1 MITSKKIVKQ
11 VMKLMAHGGL
21 SGVTMRSLA
30 KEVQISPSVL
40 YHYFP
45 TKSLLLRAMFD
56 ETNREL
62 GKRRSQ
68 LIPPKTAKNMLR
80 QRIEFQFDN
89 ADLVVSVLKFYF
101 SYRKEFPNLR
111 PGFLP
116 EKTYLHI
123 KEVLEYGIST
133 GEFENKDIDKQ
144 SRVIVHAINGYLL
157 EYYPHI
163 PKGEDREHVITELNE
178 FLFRGILK
186 SKSNLQQ

>member
-30 KEVQISPSVL
+30 KKVQISPSVL

-45 TKSLLLRAMFD
+45 TKTLLLRAMYD

-178 FLFRGILK
+178 FLFRGIIK
-186 SKSNLQQ
+186 SKSNLQE

>member
-1 MITSKKIVKQ
+1 MITSKKIVKK

-30 KEVQISPSVL
+30 KEVKISPSVL

-45 TKSLLLRAMFD
+45 TKPLLLRAMFD

-62 GKRRSQ
+62 GKRRSK
-68 LIPPKTAKNMLR
+68 LLTPDTAKDMLR

-111 PGFLP
+111 TGFLP

-123 KEVLEYGIST
+123 KEVLEHGIST
-133 GEFENKDIDKQ
+133 GEFKNKDIDKQ

-163 PKGEDREHVITELNE
+163 PKGEDRKQVISELYE
-178 FLFRGILK
+178 FLFRGIVKHTK
-186 SKSNLQQ
+186 SRN